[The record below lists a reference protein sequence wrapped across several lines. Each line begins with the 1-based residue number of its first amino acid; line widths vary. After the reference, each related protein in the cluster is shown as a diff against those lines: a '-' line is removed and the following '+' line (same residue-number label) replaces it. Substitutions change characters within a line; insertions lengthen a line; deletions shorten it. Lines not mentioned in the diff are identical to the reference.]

1 MKKIMLSV
9 FSSIL
14 YLGTVAQVENHL
26 NNNESPKT
34 TLFRAT
40 NKFSLNTS
48 SLIGGLT
55 MGILNGNNASGNPGF
70 INLVENNYLFFGTN
84 NTERVR
90 ILNTGQV
97 GIGTSTPMTLFDVNG
112 QATVRTLLLNS
123 MLNRV
128 VVADSNGTLFYR
140 DASDFMGGGGGAD
153 SDWLGAGTGQMFAG
167 DVNDRVTIGTT
178 STTFKFEVFN
188 DFVNNNIATAGFFRT
203 NATGKSGEAAG
214 IRGLVFNGNGVKFGV
229 QGRSIN
235 NDASGA
241 NNVGVLGSGESI
253 GSSSSNL
260 GVIGQAFGNAN
271 MANIG
276 VRALTNPNAPVQ
288 MGVQANAS
296 GGLITIQNL
305 GIRSIAQTSESG
317 ASIAENAGVRAEG
330 WHSPGVV
337 NNYGLRALAIT
348 AASGIPGSLL
358 INYGL
363 FATASGSTTGVQRA
377 GFFQGDVEITGAII
391 NPSDKKL
398 KQDIQPLK
406 NALSIVNQLTP
417 TTYEY
422 KPEFYTKMGLA
433 RGKQWGF
440 IAQDLQ
446 QVLPELVYNSM
457 LPAQTDEA
465 GKEINPAM
473 EYKSVSYIQLI
484 PILVQAIKEQQTL
497 IENTQQQNET
507 LREELAQLKSA
518 IISTEKREG
527 SSSIISTFGDL
538 EQNQPNP
545 FNQATTIKYQ
555 LPIHYNE
562 AFIFIYDMS
571 GKQLKKIQLKDK
583 STEKRVEK
591 GEVKLNA
598 NEFLPGI
605 YIYVLI
611 IDTKEVNSK
620 KMIITD

>member
-1 MKKIMLSV
+1 M
-9 FSSIL
+9 
-14 YLGTVAQVENHL
+14 
-26 NNNESPKT
+26 
-34 TLFRAT
+34 
-40 NKFSLNTS
+40 
-48 SLIGGLT
+48 
-55 MGILNGNNASGNPGF
+55 
-70 INLVENNYLFFGTN
+70 
-84 NTERVR
+84 R
-90 ILNTGQV
+90 ILRTGEI
-97 GIGTSTPMTLFDVNG
+97 GIGITTPITLLDVNG
-112 QATVRTLLLNS
+112 QLTVRSLL
-123 MLNRV
+123 MDTTLNRV
-128 VVADSNGTLFYR
+128 VVADATGTLFYR
-140 DASDFMGGGGGAD
+140 DAASLVQGGGAD
-153 SDWLGAGTGQMFAG
+153 DDWLGAGTGQMFAG
-167 DVNDRVTIGTT
+167 DVNDQVTIGAT

-188 DFVNNNIATAGFFRT
+188 DFVNNNISTASFFRT
-203 NATGKSGEAAG
+203 IATGKSAQAAG
-214 IRGLVFNGNGVKFGV
+214 VRGLVLNGDGFKIGVE
-229 QGRSIN
+229 GRSIN
-235 NDASGA
+235 NDNSSTSS
-241 NNVGVLGSGESI
+241 NVGVRGSAESI
-253 GSSSSNL
+253 GSSFS
-260 GVIGQAFGNAN
+260 
-271 MANIG
+271 NIG
-276 VRALTNPNAPVQ
+276 VRAEAIGNATDINI
-288 MGVQANAS
+288 GVQAIVDPNSPIQIGVRSVTRS
-296 GGLITIQNL
+296 GLSTVQNL
-305 GIRSIAQTSESG
+305 GVRSIAQVNEAG
-317 ASIAENAGVRAEG
+317 ANVSENAGVRAEG

-348 AASGIPGSLL
+348 AASGIPGSPL

-377 GFFQGDVEITGAII
+377 GFFQGDVEITGIII

-440 IAQDLQ
+440 IAQDFQ

-457 LPAQTDEA
+457 LPAQTDET

-507 LREELAQLKSA
+507 LREELVQLKSV

-527 SSSIISTFGDL
+527 SSSLISTFGNL

-555 LPIHYNE
+555 LPILYNE

-571 GKQLKKIQLKDK
+571 GKQLKKIQLKDN
-583 STEKRVEK
+583 STLKTGEK

-605 YIYVLI
+605 YIYVLM
-611 IDTKEVNSK
+611 IDNKEVNSK